1 MESNQFTGGIA
12 RTRDLK
18 EQGIDGNLIA
28 RAVASGTLE
37 RLRPGWYA
45 TVGADESVKR
55 AVRSGGA
62 LTCASAIAFH
72 GGWDVT
78 AGVLHVRRDHNR
90 TMPLPAGL
98 KRCHALSSRFEV
110 APAQAVDDLA
120 TALSAAWRCLDRE
133 DLIVVC
139 DSLVHR
145 KICTVGDIRSAW
157 GWVRGRE
164 DRLALIDA
172 AESGT
177 ETMVRLR
184 LRAKGVQL
192 KPQVWLRK
200 DTRVDFLVGERLVIE
215 VDSREHHTGEERYQ
229 ADRRRDLE
237 LRSMGYIV
245 VRLTYQ
251 QVVHDWPATEQALL
265 AMIRRGDQ
273 WWGARRGT
281 KPAA

>member
-1 MESNQFTGGIA
+1 M
-12 RTRDLK
+12 
-18 EQGIDGNLIA
+18 
-28 RAVASGTLE
+28 
-37 RLRPGWYA
+37 
-45 TVGADESVKR
+45 
-55 AVRSGGA
+55 
-62 LTCASAIAFH
+62 
-72 GGWDVT
+72 
-78 AGVLHVRRDHNR
+78 
-90 TMPLPAGL
+90 
-98 KRCHALSSRFEV
+98 
-110 APAQAVDDLA
+110 
-120 TALSAAWRCLDRE
+120 
-133 DLIVVC
+133 
-139 DSLVHR
+139 
-145 KICTVGDIRSAW
+145 
-157 GWVRGRE
+157 
-164 DRLALIDA
+164 ALIDA